1 MNRNRRDIMPENTLS
16 LPPTYFIDLL
26 PFIEYGKELLIVQI
40 KSASNNKY
48 VEIGFDE
55 FFYAIGDN
63 PLTGKIFSFIL
74 LEDNNILIRLHGSR
88 FLRIDEDGYLV
99 VDVDNQEPATFRV
112 DRVENML
119 YSLRAPN
126 GKYIRV
132 RSEDSRL
139 IADEDIINESTTFK
153 FRLVKYY

>member
-1 MNRNRRDIMPENTLS
+1 MNRNRRDIMPEDALS
-16 LPPTYFIDLL
+16 LPPTYFIDLP
-26 PFIEYGKELLIVQI
+26 PFIEDGKELLIVQI
-40 KSASNNKY
+40 KSESNNKY

-55 FFYAIGDN
+55 FFYAIGEN

-99 VDVDNQEPATFRV
+99 VDVDNQGSATFRV

-139 IADEDIINESTTFK
+139 IADEDVMNESTTFK